1 MSQTHAY
8 YLASDVSNAQV
19 LCNCPHCNVILP
31 PTIDTQL
38 EQLLELSAWYAQGNA
53 LDAERFK
60 EHQTLVSVLH
70 WMQSHR
76 TIGVGKANAWPTT
89 LDSKWIQAQ
98 IALMSE
104 FCCMTIVYASCIE
117 QFIEVVDLLNEA
129 DPHVI
134 QVPAPMTVYQYGR
147 GWLGSAG

>member
-1 MSQTHAY
+1 M
-8 YLASDVSNAQV
+8 QV
-19 LCNCPHCNVILP
+19 LCSCPHCNEALP
-31 PTIDTQL
+31 PTIDTRL
-38 EQLLELSAWYAQGNA
+38 EQLLELSTWYAQGNA
-53 LDAERFK
+53 LHAEHLK
-60 EHQTLVSVLH
+60 EHQMLVCSLH

-76 TIGVGKANAWPTT
+76 TIGVGKAKAWPTT

-104 FCCMTIVYASCIE
+104 FCCTTIVYASRIE
-117 QFIEVVDLLNEA
+117 QFIEVVDLLNKA

-147 GWLGSAG
+147 GWLRSAG